1 MPLEGTRTLQ
11 ESVGLAVLLE
21 RFPQHGTAL
30 QRLFQDSDAFRSLC
44 GDYEDG
50 LAALK
55 RWQRS
60 TSEEAPPM
68 RSMYA
73 VLLEELEQEVRE
85 YLKSETAAHCYP

>member
-1 MPLEGTRTLQ
+1 
-11 ESVGLAVLLE
+11 
-21 RFPQHGTAL
+21 L

-55 RWQRS
+55 RWQMS

-85 YLKSETAAHCYP
+85 YLKSETAAHEA